1 MNWSPKIMKLKH
13 NKKRNTAFLFEVL
26 VRELTKSVIQKRA
39 DYGVKISRIVKEH
52 FGKGTLL
59 KKELEIY
66 KSLQESSG
74 LQPYVAEKLI
84 FEAKSQYNKLDKER
98 IFQEQSTLIKKI
110 NKDLTPDVFSQFV
123 PNYKSIATIHQIF
136 NSSLSPK
143 KKVLLENTVL
153 EMLTAVEK
161 LTENNENKVD
171 NLVIKKFVER
181 YNKQYETVTL
191 HEEQKK
197 LLQKY
202 VMSFSDN
209 GLDLNVYMNEEIGRL
224 KDAISDSGSV
234 KEIAEDKEM
243 LEKSKTILNIL
254 ESFKKQAVSSDMVK
268 KVLRVQNLVREI
280 QE

>member
-1 MNWSPKIMKLKH
+1 MKLKH

-26 VRELTKSVIQKRA
+26 VRELTKSVIQKRS
-39 DYGVKISRIVKEH
+39 DYGIKISRIVKEH

-66 KSLQESSG
+66 KSLQGEG

-84 FEAKSQYNKLDKER
+84 FEAKSQYNKLDKQKVFE
-98 IFQEQSTLIKKI
+98 EQSELIKKI
-110 NKDLTPDVFSQFV
+110 NKQLTTDVFSQFV

-143 KKVLLENTVL
+143 KKVLLEAVVL
-153 EMLTAVEK
+153 ETLTSSAK
-161 LTENNENKVD
+161 LTERAEKKVD

-181 YNKQYETVTL
+181 YNKQYKTADL
-191 HEEQKK
+191 HEEQKR

-209 GLDLNVYMNEEIGRL
+209 GLDLNVYLNEEIGRL
-224 KDAISDSGSV
+224 KAALSKSGDV
-234 KEIAEDKEM
+234 KEIAEDTEM
-243 LEKSKTILNIL
+243 LEKSKTILNLL
-254 ESFKKQAVSSDMVK
+254 ESFKEQAVSGDMVK
-268 KVLRVQNLVREI
+268 KVLRVQNLAREM
-280 QE
+280 QD

>member
-13 NKKRNTAFLFEVL
+13 NKKRNTAFLFGVL

-59 KKELEIY
+59 KKELEID

>member
-1 MNWSPKIMKLKH
+1 MKLKH

-26 VRELTKSVIQKRA
+26 VRELTKSVIQKRS
-39 DYGVKISRIVKEH
+39 DYGIKISRIVKEH

-66 KSLQESSG
+66 KSLQGEG

-84 FEAKSQYNKLDKER
+84 FEAKSQYNKLDKQKVFE
-98 IFQEQSTLIKKI
+98 EQSELIKKI
-110 NKDLTPDVFSQFV
+110 NKELTTDVFSQFV

-143 KKVLLENTVL
+143 KKVLLENVVFET
-153 EMLTAVEK
+153 LTSTEK
-161 LTENNENKVD
+161 LTESKESKVD
-171 NLVIKKFVER
+171 SLVIKKFVER
-181 YNKQYETVTL
+181 YNRQYEAATL

-209 GLDLNVYMNEEIGRL
+209 GLDLNIYLNEEVGRL
-224 KDAISDSGSV
+224 KDALSRNSSV

-243 LEKSKTILNIL
+243 LEKSKTILSIL
-254 ESFKKQAVSSDMVK
+254 ESFKEQAVSGDMVK

>member
-1 MNWSPKIMKLKH
+1 MKLKH

-26 VRELTKSVIQKRA
+26 VRELTKSVIQKRS
-39 DYGVKISRIVKEH
+39 DYGIKISKIVKEH

-66 KSLQESSG
+66 KSLQEKSG

-84 FEAKSQYNKLDKER
+84 FEAKSQYGKLDKKR
-98 IFQEQSTLIKKI
+98 IFQEQSALINKI
-110 NKDLTPDVFSQFV
+110 NKELTSEVFSQFI

-143 KKVLLENTVL
+143 KKVLLETTIL
-153 EMLTAVEK
+153 ETLTATEQ
-161 LTENNENKVD
+161 LTESKQKKVD

-181 YNKQYETVTL
+181 YNKQYETADL
-191 HEEQKK
+191 HEEQKN

-202 VMSFSDN
+202 IMSFSDN
-209 GLDLNVYMNEEIGRL
+209 GLDLNVYLNEEIGRL
-224 KDAISDSGSV
+224 KDVLSESNSV

-243 LEKSKTILNIL
+243 LEKSKAILTLL
-254 ESFKKQAVSSDMVK
+254 ESFKEQAVSGDMVK

-280 QE
+280 QD

>member
-1 MNWSPKIMKLKH
+1 MKLKH

-26 VRELTKSVIQKRA
+26 VRELTKSVIQKRS
-39 DYGVKISRIVKEH
+39 DYGIKISRIVKEH

-66 KSLQESSG
+66 KSLQENCG

-84 FEAKSQYNKLDKER
+84 FEAKSQHSKLDKEQ
-98 IFQEQSTLIKKI
+98 IFQEQSALINKI
-110 NKDLTPDVFSQFV
+110 NKELTPEVFAQFV

-143 KKVLLENTVL
+143 KKVLLETTIL
-153 EMLTAVEK
+153 ETLTATKQLAESKEK
-161 LTENNENKVD
+161 KVD

-181 YNKQYETVTL
+181 YNKQYETADL
-191 HEEQKK
+191 HEEQKR

-202 VMSFSDN
+202 IMSFSDN
-209 GLDLNVYMNEEIGRL
+209 GLDLNVYLNEEVGRL
-224 KDAISDSGSV
+224 KSILSESNNV
-234 KEIAEDKEM
+234 KEILEDAEM
-243 LEKSKTILNIL
+243 LEKTQAILGLL
-254 ESFKKQAVSSDMVK
+254 ESFKEQAVSGDMVK

-280 QE
+280 QD

>member
-1 MNWSPKIMKLKH
+1 M
-13 NKKRNTAFLFEVL
+13 L
-26 VRELTKSVIQKRA
+26 VRELTKSVIQKKS
-39 DYGVKISRIVKEH
+39 DYGIKISRIVKEH

-66 KSLQESSG
+66 KSLQENSG

-84 FEAKSQYNKLDKER
+84 FEAKNQYSKLDKEQ
-98 IFQEQSTLIKKI
+98 IFQEQSALIKKI
-110 NKDLTPDVFSQFV
+110 NKELTSDVFSQFV

-143 KKVLLENTVL
+143 KKVLLENVIFET
-153 EMLTAVEK
+153 LTATEK
-161 LTENNENKVD
+161 LVESKEKKVD

-181 YNKQYETVTL
+181 YNRQYETTTL

-209 GLDLNVYMNEEIGRL
+209 GLDLNVYLNEEIGRL
-224 KDAISDSGSV
+224 KDALSKSDSV

-243 LEKSKTILNIL
+243 LDKSRTILNIL
-254 ESFKKQAVSSDMVK
+254 ESFKEEAVSGDMVK
-268 KVLRVQNLVREI
+268 KVLRVQNLVREM

>member
-1 MNWSPKIMKLKH
+1 MKLKH

-26 VRELTKSVIQKRA
+26 VRELTKSVIQKRS
-39 DYGVKISRIVKEH
+39 DYGIKISKIVKEH

-84 FEAKSQYNKLDKER
+84 FEAKSQHSKLDKEKL
-98 IFQEQSTLIKKI
+98 FQEQSALISKI
-110 NKDLTPDVFSQFV
+110 NKELTPEVYSQFV

-143 KKVLLENTVL
+143 KKVLLETTIL
-153 EMLTAVEK
+153 EILTATEQ
-161 LTENNENKVD
+161 LTEGKEKKVD

-181 YNKQYETVTL
+181 YNKQYEAADL

-202 VMSFSDN
+202 IMSFSDN
-209 GLDLNVYMNEEIGRL
+209 GLDLNIYLNEEIGRL
-224 KDAISDSGSV
+224 KNILSESSNI
-234 KEIAEDKEM
+234 KEFTEDNEM
-243 LEKSKTILNIL
+243 LEKNKTIIHLL
-254 ESFKKQAVSSDMVK
+254 ESFKEKAVSGDMVK

-280 QE
+280 QD

>member
-1 MNWSPKIMKLKH
+1 MKLKH

-26 VRELTKSVIQKRA
+26 VRELTKSVIQKRS
-39 DYGVKISRIVKEH
+39 DYGIKISRIVKEH
-52 FGKGTLL
+52 FGKETLL
-59 KKELEIY
+59 KRELEIY
-66 KSLQESSG
+66 KSLQEDSG

-84 FEAKSQYNKLDKER
+84 FEAKSQYSKLNKEQ
-98 IFQEQSTLIKKI
+98 IFQEQSALIKKI
-110 NKDLTPDVFSQFV
+110 NKELTPDVFSQFV

-143 KKVLLENTVL
+143 KKVLLENVVFET
-153 EMLTAVEK
+153 LTSTEK
-161 LTENNENKVD
+161 LTESKESKVD
-171 NLVIKKFVER
+171 SLVIKKFVER
-181 YNKQYETVTL
+181 YNRQYEAATL

-209 GLDLNVYMNEEIGRL
+209 GLDLNIYLNEEVGRL
-224 KDAISDSGSV
+224 KDALSRNSSV

-243 LEKSKTILNIL
+243 LEKSKTILSIL
-254 ESFKKQAVSSDMVK
+254 ESFKEQAVSGDMVK

>member
-1 MNWSPKIMKLKH
+1 MKLKH

-26 VRELTKSVIQKRA
+26 VRELTKSVIQKKSE
-39 DYGVKISRIVKEH
+39 YGVKISRIVKEH

-66 KSLQESSG
+66 KSLQEKSG

-84 FEAKSQYNKLDKER
+84 FEAKSQYSKLDKER
-98 IFQEQSTLIKKI
+98 IFQEQSALINKI
-110 NKDLTPDVFSQFV
+110 NKELTPEVFSQFV

-143 KKVLLENTVL
+143 KKVLLETTIL
-153 EMLTAVEK
+153 ETLTATEQ
-161 LTENNENKVD
+161 LTESKEKKVD

-181 YNKQYETVTL
+181 YNKQYETADL
-191 HEEQKK
+191 HEEQKN

-202 VMSFSDN
+202 IMSFSDN
-209 GLDLNVYMNEEIGRL
+209 GLDLNVYLNEEIGRL
-224 KDAISDSGSV
+224 KDVLSESNSV

-243 LEKSKTILNIL
+243 LEKSKAILTLL
-254 ESFKKQAVSSDMVK
+254 ESFKEQAVSGDMVK

-280 QE
+280 QD

>member
-1 MNWSPKIMKLKH
+1 MKLKH

-26 VRELTKSVIQKRA
+26 VRELTKSVIQKRS
-39 DYGVKISRIVKEH
+39 DYGIKISKIIKEH

-84 FEAKSQYNKLDKER
+84 FEAKSQHSKLDKER
-98 IFQEQSTLIKKI
+98 LFQEQSALISKI
-110 NKDLTPDVFSQFV
+110 NKELTPEVYSQFV

-143 KKVLLENTVL
+143 KKVLLETTIL
-153 EMLTAVEK
+153 ETLTATKQLSEGKEK
-161 LTENNENKVD
+161 KVD

-181 YNKQYETVTL
+181 YNKQYEVADL

-202 VMSFSDN
+202 IMSFSDN
-209 GLDLNVYMNEEIGRL
+209 GLDLNIYLNEEIGRL
-224 KDAISDSGSV
+224 KNILSESGNI
-234 KEIAEDKEM
+234 KEFAEDTEM
-243 LEKSKTILNIL
+243 LEKNKTILHLL
-254 ESFKKQAVSSDMVK
+254 ESFKEKAVSGDMVK

-280 QE
+280 QD